1 MDRSLIE
8 KIGKTTEDRMLLAK
22 VFDKINSGIRK
33 NIPSSTAFL
42 PGKGE
47 CIFLHDSVF
56 ILQIKF
62 HLYSLI
68 LIDIDTFYQAD

>member
-42 PGKGE
+42 SLRE
-47 CIFLHDSVF
+47 QEMARFLFSSPEGLLAF
-56 ILQIKF
+56 GG
-62 HLYSLI
+62 
-68 LIDIDTFYQAD
+68 